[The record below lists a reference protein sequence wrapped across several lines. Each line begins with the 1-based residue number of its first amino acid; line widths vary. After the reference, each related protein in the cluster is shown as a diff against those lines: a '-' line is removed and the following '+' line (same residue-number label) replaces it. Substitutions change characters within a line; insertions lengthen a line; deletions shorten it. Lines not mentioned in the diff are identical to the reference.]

1 MWNKIKTFF
10 IAGFVLLAGVCGM
23 LFKKLRSTSDALKKM
38 EHATETRTKAEE
50 RTADIAVHTAHDL
63 EKVIENTFEQNKE
76 RRDDILTGSDENS
89 NTSSDKTYNAVSG
102 KTYNDIIKGRS
113 RK

>member
-10 IAGFVLLAGVCGM
+10 IAGFVLLAGVCGIF
-23 LFKKLRSTSDALKKM
+23 FKKLRSTSDALKKM
-38 EHATETRTKAEE
+38 EHATEARTEAEK
-50 RTADIAVHTAHDL
+50 RTADIAVHTARNL
-63 EKVIENTFEQNKE
+63 EKVIENTFVQDKE
-76 RRDDILTGSDENS
+76 RRDDILTGSNENS
-89 NTSSDKTYNAVSG
+89 NAASGKTYNAVSG

>member
-38 EHATETRTKAEE
+38 GHATEARTEAEE

-76 RRDDILTGSDENS
+76 RRDDILTSSCENS
-89 NTSSDKTYNAVSG
+89 NEVSDKTYNAVSG

>member
-1 MWNKIKTFF
+1 MWDKIKTFF
-10 IAGFVLLAGVCGM
+10 IAGFVLLAGVCGI
-23 LFKKLRSTSDALKKM
+23 LFKKLRSTSETLKKM
-38 EHATETRTKAEE
+38 EHATEARTEAEE
-50 RTADIAVHTAHDL
+50 RTADIAVHTANDL
-63 EKVIENTFEQNKE
+63 GKVIENTFVQNKE

-89 NTSSDKTYNAVSG
+89 NEVSNKNYKAVSG

>member
-10 IAGFVLLAGVCGM
+10 IAAFVLLAGVCGM
-23 LFKKLRSTSDALKKM
+23 LFKKLRSTSETLKKM
-38 EHATETRTKAEE
+38 EHATEARTKAEE
-50 RTADIAVHTAHDL
+50 RTADIAVHTTHDL
-63 EKVIENTFEQNKE
+63 EKVIENTFVQNKE

-89 NTSSDKTYNAVSG
+89 NAASGKTYNAVSG

>member
-1 MWNKIKTFF
+1 MWNKIKAFF

-23 LFKKLRSTSDALKKM
+23 LFKKLRSTSETLKRM
-38 EHATETRTKAEE
+38 EHATDARTGAEE
-50 RTADIAVHTAHDL
+50 RMADIAVHTTHDL
-63 EKVIENTFEQNKE
+63 EKVIKNTFVQDEG

>member
-38 EHATETRTKAEE
+38 EHATDARTEAEE
-50 RTADIAVHTAHDL
+50 RTADIAVHTTHDL
-63 EKVIENTFEQNKE
+63 EKVIKNTFVQNE
-76 RRDDILTGSDENS
+76 GRRDDILAASDENS
-89 NTSSDKTYNAVSG
+89 NTASDKTYNVVSG

>member
-23 LFKKLRSTSDALKKM
+23 LFKKLRSTSETLKKM
-38 EHATETRTKAEE
+38 EHATASRTDAEK

-89 NTSSDKTYNAVSG
+89 NEVSGKTYKAVSG
-102 KTYNDIIKGRS
+102 KTYNDIIKGRN
-113 RK
+113 K